1 LLKNLTYNFKVVS
14 GGITHLVSSFERP
27 SGTTSTTTGPSG
39 SASILVLFFLSPLL
53 SFLSSFFYGFFHGT
67 YLSFGVNT
75 WNYFKIFDSKN
86 FPECFKIT
94 SLNSASGR
102 GYFIGSLY

>member
-1 LLKNLTYNFKVVS
+1 LLKNFTYNFKVVS

-53 SFLSSFFYGFFHGT
+53 SFLSSFFSGFFHGT

-75 WNYFKIFDSKN
+75 W
-86 FPECFKIT
+86 IT
-94 SLNSASGR
+94 SKSSIRKTFQNVSK
-102 GYFIGSLY
+102 